1 MSNFAALSLKT
12 TLAFGLLVSFLA
24 QALVIPA
31 FVAELANQL
40 PELAPSVLLYTFI
53 GILIAVCCQVV
64 LIAIWALHTRVLLNR
79 IFDRRATPW
88 INSISIAIAVAAVLA
103 IAGTAHL
110 ITIHGAGNPAT
121 IGILLVSGGVG
132 LLLVLLISVLKSLL
146 LQATEISDDLEV
158 VI

>member
-1 MSNFAALSLKT
+1 MSNLATLSLKT
-12 TLAFGLLVSFLA
+12 TLAFGIFVTLLA

-31 FVAELANQL
+31 FVAELANEL

-64 LIAIWALHTRVLLNR
+64 LIAIWALQTRVLQNR
-79 IFDRRATPW
+79 IFDRHATPW
-88 INSISIAIAVAAVLA
+88 INSIAIAIAIAAVLA
-103 IAGTAHL
+103 IAGTVHL
-110 ITIHGAGNPAT
+110 MTIHGAGNPAT